1 MVTHGSE
8 RVYKLGFSMSDEFKL
23 TSLKALYF
31 VAVTHFLQLLLTSK
45 YFTQWILKLYLL
57 VTFVLESLLIL

>member
-8 RVYKLGFSMSDEFKL
+8 RVYKPAFSISDEFKL
-23 TSLKALYF
+23 TSLKSLYG
-31 VAVTHFLQLLLTSK
+31 VSVTPFLQLLLKSK

>member
-8 RVYKLGFSMSDEFKL
+8 RVSKLGFSMSDEFKL
-23 TSLKALYF
+23 TSLKSLYC
-31 VAVTHFLQLLLTSK
+31 VSVTHFLQLLLTSK

-57 VTFVLESLLIL
+57 VTFLLESLLIL